1 MANNFFTLCSLF
13 YSIMLNIIYFKRKNI
28 GSMETKTYSAI
39 VLTNLINV
47 IFAVLCYFT
56 ISNKN
61 IIPIVND
68 FVSKTLLLL
77 FITWELFFTAYIV
90 IITRKEEDKI
100 IKRTISKSKWYFI
113 LFYIILSIIIYFLP
127 LDYYSNNKVVY
138 SYGMSAN
145 FVYVLTAILIISWII
160 LVAKNKDILKSK
172 KCIPIILFVVLTII
186 VVIIQKSNPGLLLI
200 TATETF
206 ITVIMFFTIE
216 NPDIKLLDEVHRAKE
231 ITDNANE
238 EKTMFLYN
246 MTNEIREITR
256 DINYSTD
263 EILNETDN
271 KKIDV
276 EVINDSAREIKK
288 STAKFTTMTNEILD
302 IDTIDSASIKIYNDK
317 YNIKLIIKELVK
329 IYTNKCKEKNISFR
343 VSIASDI
350 PEYLYGDGVGVK
362 QAINIILDNSIKNT
376 TEGYIELNINA
387 IIKGDIARLV
397 ITVEDSS
404 IGMTA
409 DEINKIFLKKK
420 NKDEE
425 SLNLSNT
432 LYNAKALV
440 TLMNGTIIPSSIYG
454 KGTKIKIVLDQK
466 VGESSDNL
474 IKYESIYDK
483 KRILLV
489 DDNISTEKIINK
501 LLKDTNIEVDYVSL
515 GKEALDKIR
524 NKEKYNL
531 ILLDEIM
538 DPLDGLTV
546 MKKFKD
552 IRAFKTNVILL
563 TRNSEY
569 EYNEEY
575 LKYGFKD
582 YLLKPI
588 NKDSLLKIIDKY
600 LK

>member
-1 MANNFFTLCSLF
+1 MNVNVNIAFLSLSLLYIAFLNIVFLKRGHIKTFELDTFGRLIKLNLIGIILEFGCIFTIKYSNNTFLIEAVNRLF
-13 YSIMLNIIYFKRKNI
+13 LLYLVTFIFLFSVYVFSISFNKKNKKNTITRFIALTMYLISVLLIFYLKLSIYNKNNIIYSY
-28 GSMETKTYSAI
+28 GPS
-39 VLTNLINV
+39 TN
-47 IFAVLCYFT
+47 
-56 ISNKN
+56 
-61 IIPIVND
+61 
-68 FVSKTLLLL
+68 
-77 FITWELFFTAYIV
+77 
-90 IITRKEEDKI
+90 
-100 IKRTISKSKWYFI
+100 
-113 LFYIILSIIIYFLP
+113 
-127 LDYYSNNKVVY
+127 VVY
-138 SYGMSAN
+138 ISSCIC
-145 FVYVLTAILIISWII
+145 VILCFISMI
-160 LVAKNKDILKSK
+160 KNYKELKSK
-172 KCIPIILFVVLTII
+172 KYLPLFIFI
-186 VVIIQKSNPGLLLI
+186 VGGSLVALIQKINPALTLATSMEAYLLM
-200 TATETF
+200 
-206 ITVIMFFTIE
+206 IMYHTIE

-329 IYTNKCKEKNISFR
+329 IYTSKCKEKNISFR

-376 TEGYIELNINA
+376 REGYIELNINA